1 MFFDYREWS
10 LTNPPISAAPDGRAD
25 PGDFVVI
32 DWTPQM
38 NCGMSEDERQE
49 RRNELAAA
57 LRQFDR
63 RYKGA

>member
-1 MFFDYREWS
+1 M
-10 LTNPPISAAPDGRAD
+10 RAD
-25 PGDFVVI
+25 TDDFGI
-32 DWTPQM
+32 TDWTPPM

-49 RRNELAAA
+49 RRNELTAA